1 MSKSDEI
8 RAALREA
15 DEPIDSQQI
24 ADECPSVTS
33 NSEASALLNYMVGN
47 GTVKKSLRADGRTL
61 YAINPSYVPKKA
73 GRPKAAPVPAAPI
86 VTPTEPTKPGK
97 TREKKARANGE
108 TSRPAPSASPSPDDS
123 MFAIAGDG
131 TLGIR
136 AGDTQV
142 RLAKPLV
149 QRLQAFLKTTA
160 PLWQ

>member
-47 GTVKKSLRADGRTL
+47 GTVKKSLRADG
-61 YAINPSYVPKKA
+61 
-73 GRPKAAPVPAAPI
+73 
-86 VTPTEPTKPGK
+86 
-97 TREKKARANGE
+97 
-108 TSRPAPSASPSPDDS
+108 
-123 MFAIAGDG
+123 

-136 AGDTQV
+136 AGETQV